1 MVKELPRLTANP
13 EAAGS
18 TPWPIRGAG
27 SAPGLQNSP
36 FYFLMGWKCLMVD
49 YEVKCCLL
57 LINCP
62 LKDFSSLMKQK
73 GSLWLNLSEESEGVN
88 RTRFIIPG
96 NAVFC

>member
-1 MVKELPRLTANP
+1 M
-13 EAAGS
+13 AAGG

-36 FYFLMGWKCLMVD
+36 WLEMLDGRLRGKVLSAVKRFLVTD
-49 YEVKCCLL
+49 EA
-57 LINCP
+57 
-62 LKDFSSLMKQK
+62 K

-88 RTRFIIPG
+88 RRRFNIPG